1 MTNTTGHPPPT
12 VPNRA
17 PGHRLAAASRNRRE
31 HSRML
36 REYSRG
42 LRAEAMEVRKLSTAA
57 PERNPAGARNR
68 Q

>member
-1 MTNTTGHPPPT
+1 MTNTTGHPPST

-17 PGHRLAAASRNRRE
+17 SGHRFAAASRNLRE

-42 LRAEAMEVRKLSTAA
+42 LQAEAMEVRKLGTAA
-57 PERNPAGARNR
+57 PERNPAGARGT

>member
-1 MTNTTGHPPPT
+1 MTNTTGHPAST

-17 PGHRLAAASRNRRE
+17 PGHRLATPSRNLRE

-42 LRAEAMEVRKLSTAA
+42 LRAEAVEVRKLTTEAL
-57 PERNPAGARNR
+57 ERKPAGGSNR
-68 Q
+68 